1 MTGLPEKYRTGEPA
15 GGEKGSRSPELGADG
30 TGSPS
35 AAARAAEFI
44 SQRGSLPSTS
54 SSAPLL
60 SHPRSDAHSRGGRPA
75 RVGVTRASG
84 QPLAAAS
91 LAGVGRG
98 LMSGKGS
105 ARRAWSGTTKQA
117 ARAIG
122 GPPGRCC
129 RRRLACVAVTGRR
142 LSSEAKANR
151 AVTRTCSGWVRYTD
165 DTWLV

>member
-60 SHPRSDAHSRGGRPA
+60 SHPRSDAHSRGGAAGARRGHARLRPTPGCCFA
-75 RVGVTRASG
+75 CRSWTGIDERKG
-84 QPLAAAS
+84 I
-91 LAGVGRG
+91 
-98 LMSGKGS
+98 GS
-105 ARRAWSGTTKQA
+105 ARVEWNDQASGA
-117 ARAIG
+117 GDRGAPGPLLSASPRVRRG
-122 GPPGRCC
+122 HGPPSQFG
-129 RRRLACVAVTGRR
+129 GK
-142 LSSEAKANR
+142 SEPSRDENLFR
-151 AVTRTCSGWVRYTD
+151 VG
-165 DTWLV
+165 